1 VADRPITYRDAGVDR
16 AGGEAAKAEM
26 AAFVGA
32 GDARVLNRLGAFASL
47 VDGSFPDLRHPVLVL
62 KMEEPGS
69 KQLLALEHD
78 RAESLAEDL
87 VHHLIDDIVVM
98 GARPLAVLDTIVC
111 GGLDA
116 ELVVRLVRAMAGACR
131 AQGCSLVGGET
142 SEQPG
147 VLDRGRYVLAAAGLG
162 IADRDAIVDG
172 RRIEPGDAVLAV
184 ASNGLHTNG
193 YTLVRR
199 LLDEDPALAEAPVE
213 DTSFL
218 EAVLR
223 PHTCYWRAVE
233 PLLGEP
239 GLVGMAHVTGGGIAE
254 NLVRILPEG
263 RRAEIELDRVRV
275 PAVFG
280 PIRRA
285 ACLADAEML
294 ATFNMGVGLAVVVRP
309 ELAGEACARVAK
321 AGYEAY
327 PVGRV
332 GEGDREV
339 RFRGALVG

>member
-1 VADRPITYRDAGVDR
+1 MADRPITYRDAGVDR

-26 AAFVGA
+26 ATFVGT
-32 GDARVLNRLGAFASL
+32 GDARVLNRVGAFASL
-47 VDGSFPDLRHPVLVL
+47 VDGAFPELRQPVLVL

-87 VHHLIDDIVVM
+87 IHHLIDDIVVM

-116 ELVVRLVRAMAGACR
+116 EVVVRLVRGMAAACR

-147 VLDRGRYVLAAAGLG
+147 VLAAGRFVLAAAGVG
-162 IADRDAIVDG
+162 IVDREAIVDG
-172 RRIEPGDAVLAV
+172 GRIEPGDTVLAV
-184 ASNGLHTNG
+184 SSNGLHTNG

-199 LLDEDPALAEAPVE
+199 LLAEGPGLAETPVE
-213 DTSFL
+213 DTTFL

-223 PHTCYWRAVE
+223 PHTCYWRGVE
-233 PLLGEP
+233 ALLGEP

-263 RRAEIELDRVRV
+263 RRAEIELDRLRV

-285 ACLADAEML
+285 ARLDDAEML
-294 ATFNMGVGLAVVVRP
+294 ATFNMGVGLAVVVRSA
-309 ELAGEACARVAK
+309 LADEACTRLAK

-327 PVGRV
+327 PIGQMA
-332 GEGDREV
+332 EGAREV